1 MSLQLVVDNWTCQS
15 VPRTE
20 EKCLCTKIN
29 QDLRRHMSIGE
40 LAEGRVGGMGG
51 GGAIFSSPTTVCR
64 PFRERPRRHIP
75 PVDHGQRQCDW

>member
-1 MSLQLVVDNWTCQS
+1 MSLQLVVDNWTCQLML
-15 VPRTE
+15 RTL
-20 EKCLCTKIN
+20 EKWLCTKISH
-29 QDLRRHMSIGE
+29 DLQRHMSIGE